1 MLAGVGVAAQKLSL
15 HPTLPE
21 SESALTSSGDLCV
34 RECLR
39 SIKCKILNFLFLNS
53 PCKTKHTAKLE
64 QIEHS

>member
-39 SIKCKILNFLFLNS
+39 SIKCK
-53 PCKTKHTAKLE
+53 TKHTAKLE